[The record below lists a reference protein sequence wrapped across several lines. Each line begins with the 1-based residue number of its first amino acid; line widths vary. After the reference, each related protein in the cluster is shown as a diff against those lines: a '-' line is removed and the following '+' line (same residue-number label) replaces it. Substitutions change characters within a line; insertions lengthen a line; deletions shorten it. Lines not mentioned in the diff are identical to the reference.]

1 MRRRMF
7 LRGVGIDISLSIH
20 KLTSVRLGWSAGV
33 SADHDASLTIMSA
46 LGYGV
51 EPRRS
56 IQREAMMSLPRLNS
70 YVLLAIDRIRA
81 EHRAT
86 GGSNSVAQIS

>member
-1 MRRRMF
+1 MGERFRARKAVLHMERTMMRRRMF

-33 SADHDASLTIMSA
+33 SAEIHDASMTIMSA

-51 EPRRS
+51 ERDDQSSAKR
-56 IQREAMMSLPRLNS
+56 
-70 YVLLAIDRIRA
+70 
-81 EHRAT
+81 
-86 GGSNSVAQIS
+86 